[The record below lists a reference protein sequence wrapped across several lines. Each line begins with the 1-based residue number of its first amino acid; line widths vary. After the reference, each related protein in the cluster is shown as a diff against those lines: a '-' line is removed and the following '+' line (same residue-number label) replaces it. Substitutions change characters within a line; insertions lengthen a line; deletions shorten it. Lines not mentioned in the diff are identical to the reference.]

1 MSLSEACDAISGIS
15 DATTH
20 AEIIAIAKQC
30 EPHLGNAAEIL
41 DALENTLSTSV
52 GAQRLMLW
60 FLVDRLAKQ
69 HVLFCDALR
78 PKLTHLCT
86 HYGFAR
92 NAAEWSDFI
101 TLLKSSLS
109 VTFGQTI
116 VSLILLQLGEDARSS
131 ASGRGGSSGNNN
143 NSSGS
148 THANQQRNKRGSAAL
163 TVHSKALR
171 TAGAFMTKAIAIERG
186 PENKHA
192 LQVKTMDSQMAM
204 SVASSYAP
212 ARPVEIVVP
221 EMKPDADA
229 PRGFMQA
236 LPEGYMENY
245 QEMRRK
251 RLREMMERSR
261 DEQDRR
267 QEQEMLRRV
276 RQDAAGEVGGDAGVG
291 AASSSITSGHNN
303 GKGDGA
309 LYPDYSDIQ
318 MPLEFPRDEFGVKR
332 GNFPMGVRFI
342 RDAIAACGGA
352 VELDVLTSR
361 ISTLANREAV
371 AEFGNVR
378 EFLLIHS
385 PTFNVVSEGGQW
397 VVRLVGDKHT
407 DEATWKSLQCP
418 ACSKVVRGRNFARHF
433 NCRRCITAQIAL
445 GLQDDAE
452 GRGPIAELAY
462 AAKRVL
468 VKRESCDDGDIDVL
482 ADCLQRAAD
491 VRRFR
496 LGSTREFA
504 PIMKAMRVV
513 RDCWLA
519 KKGVEEVAEAEVTA
533 ADVSIGNLFRVFGE
547 NIHRLPIAWIEMGDV
562 IDMCCR
568 FTDHVK
574 PPFNPPPRP
583 ADPRISLQNEYP
595 GFLLCESEVDDE
607 DAPSDNEDEFS
618 DDEAPA
624 FTFAPPVDMAESLFT
639 AGFERDTKRLQH
651 RMRTA
656 PPMVLQRVLQ
666 TDGSQTQSEMYAE
679 FSRSHRQGF
688 NRGSRHND
696 HRNRRFRG
704 GGGGVGGGRGG
715 GGGGAYQGRNFSR
728 NRPH

>member
-1 MSLSEACDAISGIS
+1 MSLSEACDAIAGINDS
-15 DATTH
+15 TTH
-20 AEIIAIAKQC
+20 AEVITIAKQC
-30 EPHLGNAAEIL
+30 EPHLGNASEVL
-41 DALENTLSTSV
+41 DALENTLSTST
-52 GAQRLMLW
+52 GTQRLMLW

-69 HVLFCDALR
+69 HTLFCDALR

-86 HYGFAR
+86 HYGHAR
-92 NAAEWSDFI
+92 TSAEWPDFI

-116 VSLILLQLGEDARSS
+116 VSLILLQLGEDAKSTS
-131 ASGRGGSSGNNN
+131 AARGG
-143 NSSGS
+143 GS
-148 THANQQRNKRGSAAL
+148 NHASAQRNKRGSTAL

-171 TAGAFMTKAIAIERG
+171 TAGAFMTKAVAVERSA
-186 PENKHA
+186 ENKHA

-204 SVASSYAP
+204 NVASSYAP

-236 LPEGYMENY
+236 LPVGYAENY
-245 QEMRRK
+245 QEKRRK

-261 DEQDRR
+261 DEQDRK

-276 RQDAAGEVGGDAGVG
+276 RQDAAGEIRG
-291 AASSSITSGHNN
+291 AAGAATSSSSGNAN
-303 GKGDGA
+303 SVDGA
-309 LYPDYSDIQ
+309 SNSYPDYSDIQ

-352 VELDVLTSR
+352 VELDVLTNR

-385 PTFNVVSEGGQW
+385 PTFNVVNEGGQW
-397 VVRLVGDKHT
+397 VVRLVADKST

-418 ACSKVVRGRNFARHF
+418 ACSKVVRGRNFARHL
-433 NCRRCITAQIAL
+433 NCRQCITAQIAL

-462 AAKRVL
+462 AAKRIL
-468 VKRESCDDGDIDVL
+468 VKRESCDDGDIDVM
-482 ADCLQRAAD
+482 ADCLQRAAEI
-491 VRRFR
+491 RRFR
-496 LGSTREFA
+496 LGSTRQFA
-504 PIMKAMRVV
+504 PITKAMRVV
-513 RDCWLA
+513 RDVWLA
-519 KKGVEEVAEAEVTA
+519 KKGVEEMADAEVTP
-533 ADVSIGNLFRVFGE
+533 ADMSVGNLFRIFGE

-568 FTDHVK
+568 FTDQVK

-624 FTFAPPVDMAESLFT
+624 FTFAPPVDVAESLFT

-679 FSRSHRQGF
+679 FSRSNRQ
-688 NRGSRHND
+688 NSQRGRHND
-696 HRNRRFRG
+696 HRNRRLRG
-704 GGGGVGGGRGG
+704 GGGR

-728 NRPH
+728 NRPQ